1 MRKQEMD
8 ALEIGD
14 VVMRH
19 GLRKTHY
26 GLVTALDRTEARLEA
41 VQIHFCS
48 VARPVWLATTA
59 LVASHFQTEGL
70 HRADLPATAE
80 WR

>member
-1 MRKQEMD
+1 MKKHEMD
-8 ALEIGD
+8 ALEVGD

-19 GLRKTHY
+19 GSRKTHY
-26 GLVTALDRTEARLEA
+26 GLVTALEHAKTGPTMHQRRLEA

-59 LVASHFQTEGL
+59 LVASH
-70 HRADLPATAE
+70 
-80 WR
+80 